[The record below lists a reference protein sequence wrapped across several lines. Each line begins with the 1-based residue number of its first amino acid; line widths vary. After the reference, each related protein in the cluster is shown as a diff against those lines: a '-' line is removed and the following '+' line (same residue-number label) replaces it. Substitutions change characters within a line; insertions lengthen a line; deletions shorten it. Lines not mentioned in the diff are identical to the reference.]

1 MAGMGW
7 GRDVENECDFGPG
20 QLEVPVVLS
29 NGSCYMGLELWGNS
43 GGEVRD
49 TTGLSHHIQAHCSLT
64 SLSTVSKPLSPYLF
78 LGKLLKYYIFKV
90 PTW

>member
-1 MAGMGW
+1 MAGLGW

-43 GGEVRD
+43 GLKLETPQACI
-49 TTGLSHHIQAHCSLT
+49 TT
-64 SLSTVSKPLSPYLF
+64 SKPTAVSLH
-78 LGKLLKYYIFKV
+78 
-90 PTW
+90 